1 MADNLESFFKKHL
14 SDESSGEDNWNIP
27 SDNVW
32 EKALPE
38 IQKKSGVFIPWK
50 YLIIIGIFAV
60 VGIAL
65 VLFKWNYKDIETL
78 DATEIAGL
86 EIENSDQSQNTIQS
100 SDSLTKINDYQNA
113 IAIKN
118 EIGKEAPDKIVKE
131 DLLDN
136 ESKKRTTRTDSKN
149 NELLNVTEKN
159 TTKTKNENQNKLV
172 EDKTLTLPAGK
183 KIEKGS
189 SEKQPSNNAIAV
201 PESEKIETEVI
212 SSTPVLVTNDSI
224 NKQIP
229 QNKLSENSEDIKP
242 SITKKQ
248 VYSNKGK
255 IGIGVY
261 FSPTLT
267 STYLR
272 GDMISG
278 IENTSPVFLY
288 SGNYGL
294 EIKYHFSNRLAI
306 VSGVGRSEIKSWSRS
321 LVDFAYDS
329 KTEHIMDDGKKEN
342 TSPIPMPTPF
352 GEIDTHITYQF
363 PGSEEIPNGD
373 MMQSKLETHQSI
385 MYLSIPLGVEYNI
398 INFSRLNWFA
408 EGGVCYNSSILDG
421 SEFSSKIIHKGDDMN
436 VMHEEI
442 IGHPTYKDYYFNY
455 FVGTGINYRLSKLFQ
470 VGASAIYKGN
480 LTKVNLQDN
489 MTTNVHGLNLKIG
502 IVYIF

>member
-27 SDNVW
+27 SDSVW
-32 EKALPE
+32 EKALPK

-50 YLIIIGIFAV
+50 YLIIIGLISV
-60 VGIAL
+60 VGIAF
-65 VLFKWNYKDIETL
+65 VLITWNYQDIETPNGN
-78 DATEIAGL
+78 EIAGL
-86 EIENSDQSQNTIQS
+86 EIENSDQNQNTIQS
-100 SDSLTKINDYQNA
+100 SDSLTKGNDYQNE

-118 EIGKEAPDKIVKE
+118 NINKEAPNKIVKE
-131 DLLDN
+131 DLLVY
-136 ESKKRTTRTDSKN
+136 ESTKRTTIKDSKN
-149 NELLNVTEKN
+149 SDLPVIIEKN
-159 TTKTKNENQNKLV
+159 TIQTKNENQTKLV
-172 EDKTLTLPAGK
+172 EDKTLYIPAGK
-183 KIEKGS
+183 KIEKDA
-189 SEKQPSNNAIAV
+189 SEKQSSNNAIAV
-201 PESEKIETEVI
+201 PKAEKIETEVI
-212 SSTPVLVTNDSI
+212 SSTPLLVTNDSI
-224 NKQIP
+224 NKRIL
-229 QNKLSENSEDIKP
+229 QNKLAEDSEDLEV
-242 SITKKQ
+242 SITKEE

-267 STYLR
+267 ATYLR

-294 EIKYHFSNRLAI
+294 EIKYHFSNRFAI
-306 VSGVGRSEIKSWSRS
+306 VSGIGRSEIKSWSRS

-329 KTEHIMDDGKKEN
+329 DTEHIMDNGEKEN
-342 TSPIPMPTPF
+342 TSPVPMPTPF
-352 GEIDTHITYQF
+352 GEIDTRITYQF
-363 PGSEEIPNGD
+363 PGSEEIPNGE

-436 VMHEEI
+436 VMHEEM
-442 IGHPTYKDYYFNY
+442 IGHPSYKDYYFNY
-455 FVGTGINYRLSKLFQ
+455 YVGTGINYRLSKLFQ

-502 IVYIF
+502 ILYFF